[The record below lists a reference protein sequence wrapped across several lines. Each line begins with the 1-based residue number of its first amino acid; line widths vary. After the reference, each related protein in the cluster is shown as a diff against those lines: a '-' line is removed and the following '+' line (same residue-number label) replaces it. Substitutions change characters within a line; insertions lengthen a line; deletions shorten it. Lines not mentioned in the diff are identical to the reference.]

1 MLADKGKRYSRVL
14 SAPMPIAV
22 IAAVAVVLS
31 SNTLTAAASPTG
43 SVPSSHPPPSGH
55 RPGPVSVE
63 QNSPAQLIP
72 APSSALASMIGARPA
87 VLRSGTAAQAGLLSA
102 PIAKI
107 RSDVAAGLVPQ
118 GTGRHPLFPGA
129 VSLQA
134 HNGVVVSAVAVGYSD
149 LYSDDTPTLLPPE
162 QRVKTRLDT
171 IYDLASLSKLF
182 TSIVAMQLAEQGKL
196 DLSAPV
202 VRYLPSF
209 AAHGKSDIT
218 ITNLLTHTSGFAPDP
233 DPPLWQLP
241 ADKRVAAILNT
252 APAAPP
258 NTQYV
263 YSDLNMMTMALVEQ
277 AITGRT
283 LDHLVAAQITGPL
296 HMTSTM
302 YNPPASLLPR
312 IAAEEY
318 QRVPDRGLV
327 HGQVHD
333 ENAWALGGVAGHAG
347 VFSDAHDLAILAQTM
362 LNGGRYGHT
371 RILSKT
377 SVMEM
382 LTNLNQ
388 AYIGQNHG
396 YGFELYQTWYN
407 GALATPYTAGHT
419 GFTGTDIVI
428 DPTTRSFSI
437 LLTNA
442 VHPSRNWGST
452 NPVRRA
458 VTDDLARAIPVRPV
472 GGGTAWYSGMSDA
485 TTSTLTLP
493 AISTPTTPV
502 AASELPASTSAST
515 SKPPSLR
522 LDFALWCDTEPDA
535 DVLTL
540 QRSDDGGLTWTT
552 VPFSVTDWPERYQT
566 PGTVSGYDGHR
577 WFAATATLG
586 QPTPTPIQL
595 RWIYKTDNL
604 YHGRGVYLDH
614 LSVISGRTVLFSDDR
629 PSDADRISAS
639 NFTKS
644 RN

>member
-1 MLADKGKRYSRVL
+1 MMLGGKGKRYLVRL
-14 SAPMPIAV
+14 
-22 IAAVAVVLS
+22 
-31 SNTLTAAASPTG
+31 AAAPLAIVLATATVPAIPAAG
-43 SVPSSHPPPSGH
+43 SARPAHEQPGRPQPGH
-55 RPGPVSVE
+55 ELGHGVD
-63 QNSPAQLIP
+63 QNSPVQLIP
-72 APSSALASMIGARPA
+72 APSSALARMIGAHPA
-87 VLRSGTAAQAGLLSA
+87 ILRTGSATQAGLLAA

-107 RSDVAAGLVPQ
+107 APDVAAGLVPQ
-118 GTGRHPLFPGA
+118 GVGGHPLFPGA

-134 HNGVVVSAVAVGYSD
+134 HDGIIVSNVAVGYSD
-149 LYSDDTPTLLPPE
+149 LYSDDAPTLLPTD
-162 QRVKTRLDT
+162 QRVRTQDDT

-182 TSIVAMQLAEQGKL
+182 TSIVAMQLAEKGEL
-196 DLSAPV
+196 DLDAPV
-202 VRYLPSF
+202 VRYLPAF
-209 AAHGKSDIT
+209 AANGKSDIT

-241 ADKRVAAILNT
+241 VGDRVAAILNA

-277 AITGRT
+277 AITGKS
-283 LDHLVAAQITGPL
+283 LDTLVAQQITGPL

-362 LNGGRYGHT
+362 LNGGRYG
-371 RILSKT
+371 RSQILSKR
-377 SVMEM
+377 SVMAM

-396 YGFELYQTWYN
+396 YGFELYQSWYD

-428 DPTTRSFSI
+428 DPTTQSFSI

-442 VHPSRNWGST
+442 VHPSRTWGST

-458 VTDDLARAIPVRPV
+458 VTDDLARAIPVCPI
-472 GGGTAWYSGMSDA
+472 GGGTAWFSGMLDA
-485 TTSTLTLP
+485 TTATLTLP
-493 AISTPTTPV
+493 ALSIG
-502 AASELPASTSAST
+502 ARA
-515 SKPPSLR
+515 R
-522 LDFALWCDTEPDA
+522 LDFALWYDTEPDA

-540 QRSDDGGLTWTT
+540 QRSDDGGMTWSS
-552 VPFSVTDWPERYQT
+552 VPFTLFDGPASYHT
-566 PGTVSGYDGHR
+566 PGAVSGYDGHR
-577 WFAATATLG
+577 WYHASAFLG
-586 QPTPTPIQL
+586 GESPTPVQL
-595 RWIYKTDNL
+595 RWTYKTDNL

-614 LSVISGRTVLFSDDR
+614 IKLKSNGSTLFDDDR
-629 PSDADRISAS
+629 PADSARLS
-639 NFTKS
+639 VTNFS
-644 RN
+644 PARD